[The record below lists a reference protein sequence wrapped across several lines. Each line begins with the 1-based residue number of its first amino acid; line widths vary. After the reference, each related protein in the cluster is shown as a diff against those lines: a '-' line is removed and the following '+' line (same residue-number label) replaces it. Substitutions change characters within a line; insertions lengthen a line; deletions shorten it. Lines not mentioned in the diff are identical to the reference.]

1 MPRMNVF
8 VPIRKVDEE
17 NRIVYGIAAQEMPD
31 RAREVMDYAT
41 SKPEFAKWSGEAH
54 KASDGK
60 SWGNLRAMHGK
71 VAAGRLD
78 ALTFDDATMSMQIA
92 AKVVDDNEWQKVIEG
107 VYTGFSMGGSYA
119 KRWKD
124 SADATLTRY
133 TAVPQEISLV
143 DRPCI
148 PSATFAVVKA
158 DGAAEE
164 RRFKSA
170 AGSEPAEPSNS
181 EVAARATEMAK
192 TAGDEKQW
200 PAHIEAARAELTKAA
215 DDLAKAQAAWDAAN
229 ADLAPV
235 IEPDPAEKAS
245 NGGAKA
251 EVTEPLAKETPPLGS
266 EWEQVWRSKR
276 DQTCFFKKEDLYKH
290 HADLDAD
297 AAVQKKVGGVG
308 DALNALAARVGIEKR
323 VSTPEPAKA
332 ASGFAFKRDAF
343 EPLKK
348 YLGEEV
354 WDAARAMTALQA
366 LTDVLGGEM
375 AEAKDN
381 GDQLTA
387 LRDAITRI
395 KDFIASEIK
404 ENNEP
409 DPAMAMAAL
418 AVELQKRGSRNS
430 KADMEHLQRAHDAT
444 VAAGASCSG
453 DMAAKDAPALDLAKI
468 VDDRLEKR
476 NADMLELITEI
487 AKRVE
492 LMEKTPLP
500 LPFQNSN
507 ARTVTKGEEMGA
519 GAGAELTLEK
529 MMETQQ
535 GREQISL
542 ALIKAS
548 HANPQ
553 RMALR

>member
-215 DDLAKAQAAWDAAN
+215 DDLAKAQATWDAAN

-235 IEPDPAEKAS
+235 IEPEAVEKA
-245 NGGAKA
+245 
-251 EVTEPLAKETPPLGS
+251 VTSATPVEGD

-276 DQTCFFKKEDLYKH
+276 DQACFAKKDDLREH
-290 HADLDAD
+290 HAQLDAD

-430 KADMEHLQRAHDAT
+430 KADSEHLQRAHDAT
-444 VAAGASCSG
+444 VAAGACCSG
-453 DMAAKDAPALDLAKI
+453 DMAAKAAPALDLAKI
-468 VDDRLEKR
+468 IDDRLEKR

-507 ARTVTKGEEMGA
+507 ARTVTKSEEMGA

-529 MMETQQ
+529 MMETPA